1 MVSWIKLA
9 TVFFYNTIKNMVRN
23 VLPALGIPED
33 ILLAIIGWFLLK
45 KGGALGEFGEGLL
58 LGAVASLG
66 ATGGI
71 TLAGLF
77 GGGAKTTAQAQ
88 AVTAEA
94 VEY

>member
-9 TVFFYNTIKNMVRN
+9 TVFFYNTIKNTVRN
-23 VLPALGIPED
+23 MLPVLGIPED
-33 ILLAIIGWFLLK
+33 ILLAIIGWFLTK

-77 GGGAKTTAQAQ
+77 GGGAKTTAQVQ
-88 AVTAEA
+88 TAEV

>member
-1 MVSWIKLA
+1 MVSWITLA
-9 TVFFYNTIKNMVRN
+9 TVFFYNTIKNAVRN

-33 ILLAIIGWFLLK
+33 ILFAIVGWFLSK

-71 TLAGLF
+71 SLAGLF
-77 GGGAKTTAQAQ
+77 GGRARTATEAQ
-88 AVTAEA
+88 VAEA